1 MKRCFTRDN
10 FDIFTEKHFEKI
22 SFIRSSD
29 LQSKTEKG
37 HGTFIEVHRNIYTT
51 EKNDSNSLVYI
62 QKTTKK
68 LTFRFFGNIVGNAD
82 V

>member
-10 FDIFTEKHFEKI
+10 FDIFTEKHFENI
-22 SFIRSSD
+22 SFTRSPD

-37 HGTFIEVHRNIYTT
+37 HGTFIEVHKNIYTT
-51 EKNDSNSLVYI
+51 EKNDNNSLIYI

-68 LTFRFFGNIVGNAD
+68 FTFRFFGNIFGNAN